1 MAWAWLGGGL
11 VALATL
17 LYWQLIIAEGAYLGR
32 KVVSFLYD
40 LHANDY
46 DRIKGFNPQSERRL
60 LAEPLTHAL
69 AQIPRPLL
77 LDVATGTARL
87 PRALLALP
95 TFRGEIVGL
104 DYSRQMLRE
113 AVRRT
118 ATWKER
124 CTWVWH
130 GASQLPFPANSFDAV
145 SSLEALEFMP
155 VPEQVLTE
163 MVRVLRP
170 GGVFLISNR
179 VGRHAAWLPGR
190 SYQPQEFEELL
201 RAHGLEMV
209 HTQRWLVDYDLLW
222 AVKPGLWRQPRAASG
237 VETLRCPRCA
247 QELRAEKE
255 QLVCPQEHHF
265 PIGAD
270 GVLEL
275 VRK

>member
-1 MAWAWLGGGL
+1 MTWAWLGGGL

-32 KVVSFLYD
+32 EVVRCLYD
-40 LHANDY
+40 LHASSY
-46 DRIKGFNPQSERRL
+46 DRIKEFIPQSERRL
-60 LAEPLTHAL
+60 LAEPLNHAL
-69 AQIPRPLL
+69 AQLPQPLL

-95 TFRGEIVGL
+95 AFRGEIVGL
-104 DYSRQMLRE
+104 DYSRRMLGE
-113 AVRRT
+113 AARWT
-118 ATWKER
+118 EPWAER

-130 GASQLPFPANSFDAV
+130 GASQLPFPDSSFDAV
-145 SSLEALEFMP
+145 SLLEALEFMP
-155 VPEQVLTE
+155 APGPVLAE

-179 VGRHAAWLPGR
+179 IGHGAAWLLGR
-190 SYQPQEFEELL
+190 SYRPAEFEELL
-201 RAHGLEMV
+201 RAHGLEMIR
-209 HTQRWLVDYDLLW
+209 TRRWQVDYDLLW
-222 AVKPGLWRQPRAASG
+222 AMKPGLSRQALAEQG

-247 QELRAEKE
+247 QKLRLENG
-255 QLVCPQEHHF
+255 QLLCPQEHHF

-275 VRK
+275 AAK